1 MDPILFQAVYSASA
15 ASTIESDVLGMGN
28 VSLAFFQVFLDSS
41 YTPTG
46 QLLGIMLSLSPD
58 KFLSEEPIIIE
69 NLTTCGIKIYLF
81 NYNDPNS
88 ALLDDVVTS
97 GTLTL
102 TQSGMDEGD
111 TIEGTFEGE
120 LVSLW

>member
-1 MDPILFQAVYSASA
+1 LDPIFFQAVYSASA

-41 YTPTG
+41 YESTG

-58 KFLSEEPIIIE
+58 KFLSEEPIMIE
-69 NLTTCGIKIYLF
+69 NLTTCGLKIYLL

-88 ALLDDVVTS
+88 VLLDDVVTS